1 MGLSYSMLAS
11 ALWPLIAMVIPEHQ
25 MGTAYG
31 MQVFCGLYCCTYA
44 SLLSLSCLFIKEIKV
59 GVVK

>member
-31 MQVFCGLYCCTYA
+31 MQVFCIL
-44 SLLSLSCLFIKEIKV
+44 
-59 GVVK
+59 